1 MPKTT
6 KSEKISEN
14 KLKKTAE
21 LNVVLET
28 IDKMQDNMD
37 ILNKNIQHAIDQVEE
52 IQFIVKKMRDRMG
65 IW

>member
-65 IW
+65 I